1 MKAPEVI
8 FREICDAP
16 DPEAAVRDLRPHE
29 LVRLITWLKAGHG
42 DGIPGMVL
50 ALANLEAAERFVKAH
65 P

>member
-16 DPEAAVRDLRPHE
+16 ALEAAVRELRSHE
-29 LVRLITWLKAGHG
+29 LARLITWLDAGHG
-42 DGIPGMVL
+42 DGIPGLVL
-50 ALANLEAAERFVKAH
+50 GLAQLEAAERFVKAH

>member
-1 MKAPEVI
+1 
-8 FREICDAP
+8 
-16 DPEAAVRDLRPHE
+16 VRDLRPHE
-29 LVRLITWLKAGHG
+29 LARLITRLNAGHG